1 MPLVYFSDFFSLL
14 LLLILL
20 LLLLLLFIFFI
31 RWSAAKLDANATM
44 IQLYK
49 VNTFCELPWRSHF
62 NLNLKVPTYLS
73 LKPFSRSQFCTS
85 SGSEVWLINTSGVFT
100 ISRLR
105 FFSLYNVKT
114 VFSSSCRSWLLWAR
128 RKCVEQSW

>member
-85 SGSEVWLINTSGVFT
+85 SGSEV
-100 ISRLR
+100 
-105 FFSLYNVKT
+105 
-114 VFSSSCRSWLLWAR
+114 
-128 RKCVEQSW
+128 